1 MGQYRPCGRPVFLSY
16 RWANLDEADELDA
29 QLRLRGV
36 PVWRDRRDMRR
47 SADLGERVEAAI
59 EKDCSGFEFVC
70 SREAVTSRGAGD
82 VIHEHE
88 LPAMDRR
95 AAADKSFFCG
105 ATFLRIPVSEATTA
119 LETTPAARLKTTLG
133 TEVRE
138 GEVGTKL
145 RIAAAEIAASC
156 WRRCRPGRWRLRST
170 PMDRCPGAD
179 RAISSSR
186 GARRASVPRISTEPT
201 WHERWL
207 DRVRIKRSD
216 QTWGNLLSRGT
227 LGAISTSSRP

>member
-1 MGQYRPCGRPVFLSY
+1 
-16 RWANLDEADELDA
+16 
-29 QLRLRGV
+29 
-36 PVWRDRRDMRR
+36 MRR
-47 SADLGERVEAAI
+47 SADLGERFEAAI

-145 RIAAAEIAASC
+145 RIAAAEIPASC
-156 WRRCRPGRWRLRST
+156 LEALPAGPLALEVNTYGPLPWSRSSDLRAPWRPTGK
-170 PMDRCPGAD
+170 
-179 RAISSSR
+179 RAKDLD
-186 GARRASVPRISTEPT
+186 AKPT
-201 WHERWL
+201 WH
-207 DRVRIKRSD
+207 
-216 QTWGNLLSRGT
+216 
-227 LGAISTSSRP
+227 